1 MRNLVVFST
10 HNQLYVTFQTLKRT
24 AQVFNRGFFGVYEFS
39 EDYVKL
45 GKPLGWAGPGRSL
58 TSSFYFQISSRIQMR
73 STFGEPSVT
82 RRSSARGSPAGTC
95 SVLTTHFRI
104 RSETFQMILIF
115 TKHKMHFIHSKL
127 NMKLWLGWWLMFQH
141 YQLLFPIFASD
152 CGYLQRYIVCRYF
165 IYGMQDSQNLERVVL
180 AFDKFDIPA
189 GKQINKWVGAPITGN

>member
-1 MRNLVVFST
+1 MNKSTAGTYCGQMRNLVVFST

-45 GKPLGWAGPGRSL
+45 GKPLGWAGLGRSL

-115 TKHKMHFIHSKL
+115 TKHKMHFIHSEL
-127 NMKLWLGWWLMFQH
+127 NMKLWLG
-141 YQLLFPIFASD
+141 
-152 CGYLQRYIVCRYF
+152 
-165 IYGMQDSQNLERVVL
+165 
-180 AFDKFDIPA
+180 
-189 GKQINKWVGAPITGN
+189 